1 MHINSRNYAMS
12 AKKLG
17 QKTNILAIE
26 TGTDPGGGLGPCG
39 PKKKKTLVGKFSIYI
54 YIYIQLAPPYIVE
67 PLQNH
72 EPLIQSMKILK
83 KKKKANPNFIK

>member
-17 QKTNILAIE
+17 QKTNILAIY

-54 YIYIQLAPPYIVE
+54 YIYNWH
-67 PLQNH
+67 PLT
-72 EPLIQSMKILK
+72 L
-83 KKKKANPNFIK
+83 